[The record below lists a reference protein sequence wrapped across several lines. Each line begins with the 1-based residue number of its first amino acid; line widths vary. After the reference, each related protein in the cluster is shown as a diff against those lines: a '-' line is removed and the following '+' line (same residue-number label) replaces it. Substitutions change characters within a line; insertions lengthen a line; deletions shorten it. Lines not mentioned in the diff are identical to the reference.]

1 MRWDEIDWESVD
13 WSWARDVGRRERLL
27 PLWYAMLRRQNRLH
41 VIPPDVRQVMQRA
54 YYATLAANTLALE
67 EAARLW
73 ARFAAQGI
81 DAVALKGVALL
92 ATIYQDRGVRPLGDI
107 DLWVRAQDAAKA
119 KTTLRAAGY
128 HALPYQDVR
137 GPQRFLAE
145 RTFMRSTAP
154 AMQVDLHTASWARP
168 ALHSAPLTTWLWSH
182 TQIVETE
189 SGPLRVFDAS
199 AQLVHLCL
207 HATQHDEGRLRP
219 LRLHDLAV
227 ILAKAPPE
235 WAEVTM
241 IGETAQVTPALEQ
254 AMDAT
259 LSAWGVA
266 APAGM
271 SWPVTSRRAQ
281 LRCVLLASEQR
292 AVRWLVDGC
301 ALRDPRATVALWF
314 AVLWPAREYRAWR
327 AVTKRRSKADAL
339 PDSTTPR

>member
-1 MRWDEIDWESVD
+1 MRWDEIDWERVD
-13 WSWARDVGRRERLL
+13 WSWVRDVGRRERLL

-41 VIPPDVRQVMQRA
+41 VIPADLRQVMQRA
-54 YYATLAANTLALE
+54 YYAALATNTLALE

-73 ARFAAQGI
+73 ARCAAQGI

-107 DLWVRAQDAAKA
+107 DLWVRAQDGAEAQA
-119 KTTLRAAGY
+119 VLRAAGY
-128 HALPYQDVR
+128 HGLPHQDTR

-145 RTFMRSTAP
+145 RTFMRNTAP
-154 AMQVDLHTASWARP
+154 AMQVDLHTGPWARP

-182 TQIVETE
+182 TQIVATE

-227 ILAKAPPE
+227 ILAEAPLE
-235 WAEVTM
+235 WAEVTA
-241 IGETAQVTPALEQ
+241 IGQAARVTPALEQ
-254 AMDAT
+254 ALDAT
-259 LSAWGVA
+259 LDAWGVA
-266 APAGM
+266 APVEM
-271 SWPVTSRRAQ
+271 SWPIASRRAR
-281 LRCVLLASEQR
+281 LRCALLASEQR

-301 ALRDPRATVALWF
+301 ALHDPRAMVALWC

-327 AVTKRRSKADAL
+327 AVIRKRAKVDA
-339 PDSTTPR
+339 